1 MSSLG
6 DAYRA
11 AHAQDSSLGYGRFPV
26 AQVFAP
32 GRTEL
37 AGNHVDHQ
45 NGVVLTGTLELGI
58 RGQAAENGTD
68 TVHIESSGYPAFEI
82 LLDDVRTGRIELD
95 WTPGTPIDVNQS
107 RALAIGVL
115 AGFVHAGFDMRGF
128 DLQLEADLPSGS
140 GLSSSAAFELAIAS
154 VCNLFFSGNRIPPEK
169 LALLAQSAERDY
181 LGKPCGLMDQMA
193 IACGGLVAMDFAN
206 PTNPQVKSIAA
217 KFASFGYDLCL
228 VNMGADHSAFVEEY
242 AQVPAD
248 MHNVAS
254 FLGGTTLRDVPRAT
268 LYDHLDDVR
277 FALGDGA
284 LLRAMHYY
292 RECDLTRKRIRALEQ
307 GDFDAFLRCTALSSA
322 SSAQYLQNVSVPG
335 ANQPAMVALAFADQV
350 LDDLAWADVDRPRS
364 FSSLASALGSRNS
377 SASQPEIR
385 RGVCRIHGGGFG
397 GSIQVFVPREQTAQ
411 FAAIMDGHFGAGACL
426 VARITT
432 EGSHAWWK

>member
-11 AHAQDSSLGYGRFPV
+11 AHAQDSSLGYGRFHV

-95 WTPGTPIDVNQS
+95 WTPGTPIDANQS

-115 AGFVHAGFDMRGF
+115 AGFIHAGFDMRGF

-228 VNMGADHSAFVEEY
+228 VNVGADHSAFVEEY

-292 RECDLTRKRIRALEQ
+292 RECDLTRKRIQALEQ
-307 GDFDAFLRCTALSSA
+307 GDFDAFCAAQPCLRPRRPSICRTYPSQAPTNLPWWPWPLQTKSSTTWHGPTPI
-322 SSAQYLQNVSVPG
+322 SPG
-335 ANQPAMVALAFADQV
+335 ASHPSPA
-350 LDDLAWADVDRPRS
+350 RS
-364 FSSLASALGSRNS
+364 EAGTHLQANPKSAAASAASTVEVSGVPYKFSSPESKPPSLPLLWMDTLAQAHVLS
-377 SASQPEIR
+377 P
-385 RGVCRIHGGGFG
+385 V
-397 GSIQVFVPREQTAQ
+397 
-411 FAAIMDGHFGAGACL
+411 
-426 VARITT
+426 
-432 EGSHAWWK
+432 